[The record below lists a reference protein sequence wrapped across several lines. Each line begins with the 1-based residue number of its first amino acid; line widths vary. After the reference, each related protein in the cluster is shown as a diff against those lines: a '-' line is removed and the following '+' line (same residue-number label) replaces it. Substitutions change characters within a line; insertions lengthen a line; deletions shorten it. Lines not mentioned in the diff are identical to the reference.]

1 MQRLFVTLCA
11 VVFLSNTTSVFAE
24 GSNGLQHRL
33 KGTYRLTGTETCA
46 EAPGGFDTT
55 SPQLPANGFNLALL
69 FHIQGSIAFD
79 GVETATATGTLMTV
93 LPSTPAF
100 FFPSP
105 ASTSHFSCES
115 TYLVSSDN
123 SFTMQSNC
131 TVNVVTGEIA
141 GVTDVISGVEMT
153 GFIGPGGNV
162 LIVSSTE
169 PDARTLTRSNGY
181 TAQRLCGATYTFV
194 RANKPSNDNG
204 VDD

>member
-1 MQRLFVTLCA
+1 MQRLFTILCA
-11 VVFLSNTTSVFAE
+11 LMLLSNMTSAFSQ

-33 KGTYRLTGTETCA
+33 KGTYHLTGTESCA

-79 GVETATATGTLMTV
+79 GIETAMATGTLMTV

-105 ASTSHFSCES
+105 ASTSNFSCEW
-115 TYLVSSDN
+115 TYLVGSDN

-141 GVTDVISGVEMT
+141 GVTDVITGIEMT

-162 LIVSSTE
+162 LIF
-169 PDARTLTRSNGY
+169 Y
-181 TAQRLCGATYTFV
+181 
-194 RANKPSNDNG
+194 
-204 VDD
+204 